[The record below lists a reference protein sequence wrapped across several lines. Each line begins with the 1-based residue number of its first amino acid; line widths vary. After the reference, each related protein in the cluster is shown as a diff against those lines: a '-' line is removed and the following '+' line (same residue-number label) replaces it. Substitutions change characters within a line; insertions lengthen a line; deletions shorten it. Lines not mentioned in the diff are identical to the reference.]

1 MKTELSFNVT
11 KGLFPEK
18 TSSRNRKTPKQSKR
32 KTPKQNIC
40 ETNRLI
46 SWPLGQVVKTSP
58 FHGGNMGSNP
68 VGVTTSW
75 GYSSAGRARALQ
87 ARGHRFEPC
96 CPHHIKKRATLCVV
110 LFLCV
115 GKQHRARTQPNGWRS
130 AVACKRLRYAPCV
143 TLQTLCVALLF
154 ILDLHYA
161 EHALLS
167 HVINCAF
174 DQTNAFYLFVC
185 LLLVY
190 SFSPRVHS
198 IPRGSPILKKA
209 HQDDVLF
216 LLYGTI
222 YGREPNRTVD
232 FRT

>member
-1 MKTELSFNVT
+1 MVIAFGAFQEAGQSLRFARPMFSLRRFCVNANVET
-11 KGLFPEK
+11 KH
-18 TSSRNRKTPKQSKR
+18 
-32 KTPKQNIC
+32 IC

-167 HVINCAF
+167 
-174 DQTNAFYLFVC
+174 
-185 LLLVY
+185 
-190 SFSPRVHS
+190 PRRMLRV
-198 IPRGSPILKKA
+198 
-209 HQDDVLF
+209 
-216 LLYGTI
+216 
-222 YGREPNRTVD
+222 
-232 FRT
+232 

>member
-1 MKTELSFNVT
+1 MVIAFGAFQEAGQSLRFARPMFSLRRLRVNANAET
-11 KGLFPEK
+11 KHLFYCFPLGNRLQRFPRSRSK
-18 TSSRNRKTPKQSKR
+18 PALCPPYVFFTPSSRKR

-115 GKQHRARTQPNGWRS
+115 GKQHRARIRRVIRLCANHCAPVPRS
-130 AVACKRLRYAPCV
+130 HCTLASKCKHFRFAVDEPC
-143 TLQTLCVALLF
+143 C
-154 ILDLHYA
+154 
-161 EHALLS
+161 
-167 HVINCAF
+167 
-174 DQTNAFYLFVC
+174 
-185 LLLVY
+185 
-190 SFSPRVHS
+190 P
-198 IPRGSPILKKA
+198 
-209 HQDDVLF
+209 HQQKSAS
-216 LLYGTI
+216 
-222 YGREPNRTVD
+222 R
-232 FRT
+232 

>member
-1 MKTELSFNVT
+1 MVIAFGAFQEAGQSLRFARPMFSLRRFCVNANVET
-11 KGLFPEK
+11 KH
-18 TSSRNRKTPKQSKR
+18 
-32 KTPKQNIC
+32 IC

-115 GKQHRARTQPNGWRS
+115 GKQHRARIRRFLRLCALRAPLCPGHTARS
-130 AVACKRLRYAPCV
+130 LRNASIS
-143 TLQTLCVALLF
+143 ASLLTSPVVPRHK
-154 ILDLHYA
+154 LH
-161 EHALLS
+161 
-167 HVINCAF
+167 F
-174 DQTNAFYLFVC
+174 
-185 LLLVY
+185 
-190 SFSPRVHS
+190 
-198 IPRGSPILKKA
+198 
-209 HQDDVLF
+209 
-216 LLYGTI
+216 
-222 YGREPNRTVD
+222 
-232 FRT
+232 

>member
-1 MKTELSFNVT
+1 MFYC
-11 KGLFPEK
+11 FPLGNRLRRFPRSRSK
-18 TSSRNRKTPKQSKR
+18 PALCPPYVFFTPSSRKR

-115 GKQHRARTQPNGWRS
+115 GKQHRARIRRVIRLCANHCAPVPRS
-130 AVACKRLRYAPCV
+130 HCTLASKCKHFRFAVDEPCCP
-143 TLQTLCVALLF
+143 T
-154 ILDLHYA
+154 
-161 EHALLS
+161 S
-167 HVINCAF
+167 
-174 DQTNAFYLFVC
+174 
-185 LLLVY
+185 
-190 SFSPRVHS
+190 
-198 IPRGSPILKKA
+198 
-209 HQDDVLF
+209 
-216 LLYGTI
+216 
-222 YGREPNRTVD
+222 
-232 FRT
+232 

>member
-11 KGLFPEK
+11 KGLFLK
-18 TSSRNRKTPKQSKR
+18 NRLRVNANAETKHLLYVSPLVIAFGAFQEAGQRLRFARPMFSLRRFCVNANVETKH
-32 KTPKQNIC
+32 IC

-110 LFLCV
+110 LFFMCREITS
-115 GKQHRARTQPNGWRS
+115 GSNK
-130 AVACKRLRYAPCV
+130 AV
-143 TLQTLCVALLF
+143 
-154 ILDLHYA
+154 
-161 EHALLS
+161 S
-167 HVINCAF
+167 HKIK
-174 DQTNAFYLFVC
+174 
-185 LLLVY
+185 
-190 SFSPRVHS
+190 SP
-198 IPRGSPILKKA
+198 
-209 HQDDVLF
+209 
-216 LLYGTI
+216 
-222 YGREPNRTVD
+222 D
-232 FRT
+232 FRQDPCLWNL

>member
-1 MKTELSFNVT
+1 MVIAFGAFQEAGQSLRFAHPMFSLRRLRVNANAETKHLFYCFPLGNRLRRFPRSRSKPALCPPNVFFT
-11 KGLFPEK
+11 P
-18 TSSRNRKTPKQSKR
+18 SSRKR
-32 KTPKQNIC
+32 KTPKQNIY

-115 GKQHRARTQPNGWRS
+115 GKQF
-130 AVACKRLRYAPCV
+130 AVSNKAGCV
-143 TLQTLCVALLF
+143 
-154 ILDLHYA
+154 H
-161 EHALLS
+161 
-167 HVINCAF
+167 
-174 DQTNAFYLFVC
+174 
-185 LLLVY
+185 
-190 SFSPRVHS
+190 
-198 IPRGSPILKKA
+198 
-209 HQDDVLF
+209 
-216 LLYGTI
+216 
-222 YGREPNRTVD
+222 GREGFDLIT
-232 FRT
+232 TK

>member
-18 TSSRNRKTPKQSKR
+18 TSLRKRKTPKQNICFIVSPLVIALGAFQEAGQSLRFAHPMFSLRRFCVNANAETKHLFYCFPLGNRLRRFPRSRSKPALCPPYVFFTPSSRKR

-96 CPHHIKKRATLCVV
+96 CPHQQK
-110 LFLCV
+110 
-115 GKQHRARTQPNGWRS
+115 S
-130 AVACKRLRYAPCV
+130 A
-143 TLQTLCVALLF
+143 
-154 ILDLHYA
+154 
-161 EHALLS
+161 S
-167 HVINCAF
+167 
-174 DQTNAFYLFVC
+174 
-185 LLLVY
+185 
-190 SFSPRVHS
+190 
-198 IPRGSPILKKA
+198 G
-209 HQDDVLF
+209 
-216 LLYGTI
+216 
-222 YGREPNRTVD
+222 
-232 FRT
+232 

>member
-1 MKTELSFNVT
+1 MFYC
-11 KGLFPEK
+11 FPLGNRLRRFPRSRSK
-18 TSSRNRKTPKQSKR
+18 PALCPPYVFFTPSSRKR

-115 GKQHRARTQPNGWRS
+115 GKQHRARIRRVIRLCTLRAPLCPGHTARS
-130 AVACKRLRYAPCV
+130 LRNASIS
-143 TLQTLCVALLF
+143 ASLLT
-154 ILDLHYA
+154 
-161 EHALLS
+161 S
-167 HVINCAF
+167 PVVP
-174 DQTNAFYLFVC
+174 TN
-185 LLLVY
+185 
-190 SFSPRVHS
+190 
-198 IPRGSPILKKA
+198 KKA

-222 YGREPNRTVD
+222 YGREPNRTVGVRRLKCL
-232 FRT
+232 F

>member
-1 MKTELSFNVT
+1 MVIAFGAFQEAGQSLRFARHMFSLRRLRVNANVET
-11 KGLFPEK
+11 KH
-18 TSSRNRKTPKQSKR
+18 
-32 KTPKQNIC
+32 IC

-115 GKQHRARTQPNGWRS
+115 GKQFAGSNKAVSPPLRTPCAPVPRS
-130 AVACKRLRYAPCV
+130 HCTLASKCKHFRFAVDEPCCPRV
-143 TLQTLCVALLF
+143 VCFAFEIALL
-154 ILDLHYA
+154 
-161 EHALLS
+161 
-167 HVINCAF
+167 
-174 DQTNAFYLFVC
+174 
-185 LLLVY
+185 
-190 SFSPRVHS
+190 
-198 IPRGSPILKKA
+198 K
-209 HQDDVLF
+209 
-216 LLYGTI
+216 
-222 YGREPNRTVD
+222 
-232 FRT
+232 

>member
-1 MKTELSFNVT
+1 MFPPLVIAFGAFQEAGQSLRFAHPMFSLRRLRINANVET
-11 KGLFPEK
+11 KH
-18 TSSRNRKTPKQSKR
+18 
-32 KTPKQNIC
+32 IC

-115 GKQHRARTQPNGWRS
+115 GKQFTGENPTEWLAFGG
-130 AVACKRLRYAPCV
+130 C
-143 TLQTLCVALLF
+143 LQTLALCTVCNFCRHFASLCC
-154 ILDLHYA
+154 
-161 EHALLS
+161 LS
-167 HVINCAF
+167 
-174 DQTNAFYLFVC
+174 
-185 LLLVY
+185 
-190 SFSPRVHS
+190 S
-198 IPRGSPILKKA
+198 ICTMPSTPCCP
-209 HQDDVLF
+209 
-216 LLYGTI
+216 TS
-222 YGREPNRTVD
+222 
-232 FRT
+232 

>member
-1 MKTELSFNVT
+1 MQ
-11 KGLFPEK
+11 
-18 TSSRNRKTPKQSKR
+18 TPKQNICFIVSPFGNRLWRFPRSRSKPALRPPYVFFTPFLRKR

-96 CPHHIKKRATLCVV
+96 CPHHIKKRATLFVV

-115 GKQHRARTQPNGWRS
+115 GKQFAGSNKAVSPPLRTPCAPVPRS
-130 AVACKRLRYAPCV
+130 HCTLRS
-143 TLQTLCVALLF
+143 QMQ
-154 ILDLHYA
+154 
-161 EHALLS
+161 
-167 HVINCAF
+167 AF
-174 DQTNAFYLFVC
+174 PLRC
-185 LLLVY
+185 
-190 SFSPRVHS
+190 
-198 IPRGSPILKKA
+198 
-209 HQDDVLF
+209 
-216 LLYGTI
+216 
-222 YGREPNRTVD
+222 
-232 FRT
+232 

>member
-1 MKTELSFNVT
+1 MCCAFFMCRET
-11 KGLFPEK
+11 
-18 TSSRNRKTPKQSKR
+18 TS
-32 KTPKQNIC
+32 
-40 ETNRLI
+40 
-46 SWPLGQVVKTSP
+46 
-58 FHGGNMGSNP
+58 GSNKAVSPPLRTPCAP
-68 VGVTTSW
+68 VPRSHCTLASKCK
-75 GYSSAGRARALQ
+75 
-87 ARGHRFEPC
+87 HFRFAVDEPC

>member
-1 MKTELSFNVT
+1 MVIAFGAFQEAGQSLRFARPMFSLRRLRVNAKRRNKTFVL
-11 KGLFPEK
+11 LFPLGNRLRRFPR
-18 TSSRNRKTPKQSKR
+18 SRSKPALCPPYVFFTPSLRKR

-115 GKQHRARTQPNGWRS
+115 GKQHRARIRRVIRLCANHCAPVPRS
-130 AVACKRLRYAPCV
+130 HCTLASKCEHFRFAVDEPC
-143 TLQTLCVALLF
+143 C
-154 ILDLHYA
+154 
-161 EHALLS
+161 
-167 HVINCAF
+167 
-174 DQTNAFYLFVC
+174 
-185 LLLVY
+185 
-190 SFSPRVHS
+190 P
-198 IPRGSPILKKA
+198 
-209 HQDDVLF
+209 HQQKSAS
-216 LLYGTI
+216 
-222 YGREPNRTVD
+222 R
-232 FRT
+232 